1 MADESVYAA
10 CADPREGVRPTHI
23 GGQAVIEGVM
33 MRGKKVWALSVRD
46 PQGVIQTEE
55 NPLVL
60 SSSKHEWMRWP
71 MVRGVVALV
80 ESLELGMKALS
91 KSAEIAGFDDETGE
105 ELSPAALAGAMALGL
120 GLAIVIFIVLPAV
133 ITNLIVGEATANPTL
148 WNVVDGILRVVAFV
162 LYVWLIG
169 FMPDLKR
176 VFMYHGAEHKVI
188 HAVEHGDE
196 LTVENAQR
204 YPTMH
209 VRCGTSFL
217 LMVMIISI
225 LMFSL
230 VPIKTMATAWGV
242 TNSWALTSI
251 LIASRLILMPL
262 VAGIAY
268 EVTVK
273 WAGPRSDTKL
283 VRVLMW
289 PGLQTQ
295 RMTTREPSD
304 DMVEVAIASMKAVIA
319 SEAPAV
325 ELAAESATEE
335 P

>member
-10 CADPREGVRPTHI
+10 CADPRAGVKPTHI

-33 MRGKKVWALSVRD
+33 MRGKKTWALAVRD
-46 PQGVIQTEE
+46 AQGVIQTEE
-55 NPLVL
+55 HPLTL
-60 SSSKHEWMRWP
+60 SSSKHAWMRWP

-91 KSAEIAGFDDETGE
+91 RSAEVAGFDDETGE
-105 ELSPAALAGAMALGL
+105 EMSAGAMVGAMALGL
-120 GLAIVIFIVLPAV
+120 GLAVVIFIVLPAV
-133 ITNLIVGEATANPTL
+133 VTNLLVGEATANPTL
-148 WNVVDGILRVVAFV
+148 WNIVDGVLRVVAFV

-217 LMVMIISI
+217 LMVMIVSI

-230 VPIKTMATAWGV
+230 VPIKSMVAAWGIES
-242 TNSWALTSI
+242 SWAVTGI
-251 LIASRLILMPL
+251 LILSRLLLMPL
-262 VAGIAY
+262 VAGISY
-268 EVTVK
+268 EITVK
-273 WAGPRSDTKL
+273 WAGPRADTPL

-295 RMTTREPSD
+295 RMTTREPTD
-304 DMVEVAIASMKAVIA
+304 DMVEVAIASMSAVIA
-319 SEAPAV
+319 SEAPA
-325 ELAAESATEE
+325 SE
-335 P
+335 PNEGRE